1 MALLNR
7 EALLKRQELATK
19 QVFLEGEDYVYV
31 RAMTGYE
38 RDLFEQS
45 ILKEKVDE
53 KGEFVGYDRV
63 SENFRSKLAVLT
75 ICDEKGDL
83 ILNPDDYQQFS
94 KSISIINLE
103 KIIAEASE
111 LNKITPKDKEELLK
125 KSKADQDGNSNSGS
139 VVS

>member
-53 KGEFVGYDRV
+53 KGEFIGYDRV

-83 ILNPDDYQQFS
+83 ILNQDDYPQFS
-94 KSISIINLE
+94 KSISIVNLE
-103 KIIAEASE
+103 KIIAEASS
-111 LNKITPKDKEELLK
+111 LNQITPKDKEELIK
-125 KSKADQDGNSNSGS
+125 KSNAAQDGNSNSGS
-139 VVS
+139 VVN